1 MAPPGETLLKLGR
14 QAFLGLCSSCVSD
27 CCSNS
32 VRVVKTTK
40 QTSPVPIDYPQAL
53 KQVVDEDGVSGLF
66 FRGLQTRLLVNAL
79 QGALFAV
86 AWKYFEGVLKTGL

>member
-1 MAPPGETLLKLGR
+1 
-14 QAFLGLCSSCVSD
+14 GLCSSCVSD

-32 VRVVKTTK
+32 IRVVKTTK
-40 QTSPVPIDYPQAL
+40 QTAPVPRDTNISTSEILSYPEAL

-66 FRGLQTRLLVNAL
+66 LRGLQTRILVNAL

-86 AWKYFEGVLKTGL
+86 LWKYFQELLRTGGGP